1 MLLMLPLR
9 RKRAR
14 NPIERRSMEM
24 LRRVASRPIRGLCKQ
39 NDKSPPS
46 RTKASETRRT
56 QEQYVQR
63 RRAFLAWLT
72 HHSDVAGALLPRKRT
87 RTFMTV
93 RLENLHPALE
103 LTISDTSICI
113 TVSFD
118 GHVWDLLADFDSAP
132 KRTAGGYLD
141 ALVLPDWTIVYPNL
155 QALWEAE
162 VFLLFKEWFEN
173 TLSTAEV
180 VILSGKPGRSTWAK
194 LATRDA
200 PVDSSEYVRIAL
212 HQSRP
217 RGR

>member
-1 MLLMLPLR
+1 MLFMQPLR

-14 NPIERRSMEM
+14 NAIEPKSMEV
-24 LRRVASRPIRGLCKQ
+24 LRRVASRPIRGLCTR
-39 NDKSPPS
+39 NDKSPPW

-72 HHSDVAGALLPRKRT
+72 HHPDVAGALLPRKRT

-93 RLENLHPALE
+93 RLQNLHPALE
-103 LTISDTSICI
+103 LTVLDTSVCI

-118 GHVWDLLADFDSAP
+118 GQVWDVLRDFDSAP
-132 KRTAGGYLD
+132 KKATGGYVD
-141 ALVLPDWTIVYPNL
+141 AFVLPDWVVVYPNL

-162 VFLLFKEWFEN
+162 VFLPFKEWFEN

-180 VILSGKPGRSTWAK
+180 LILSGKPGRSTWAE
-194 LATRDA
+194 LAKRDA
-200 PVDSSEYVRIAL
+200 PVEPNEYVRIPFAA
-212 HQSRP
+212 R
-217 RGR
+217 